1 MSSKSY
7 PQSGNLKIK
16 MQKSKL
22 QIKNEKIS
30 KTWQKV
36 KFGDYIDLIRG
47 VSYTS
52 SSLRKSK
59 EGIYL
64 VNLKNVDKGGGFRNG
79 GLKEYAGDY
88 KDKQLVEEGDII
100 IALTDLTP
108 NAEVIGMPALIPKL
122 DKLACISMDLVKIK
136 VKNENLLDKKY
147 LYYLLNTKEYKGWI
161 RGFTNGVNVLHL
173 KTEGILEFEAKI
185 SKDISEQKRIA
196 DILSAFDHKIELNNK
211 INQTLE
217 QMAQVIFK
225 EWLSQNQKSKIK
237 SQKLWKVSKVNNL
250 IEIISGYSFSSKIYN
265 KGKRGL
271 GVVTIKNV
279 QDGSFI
285 TKCDSFINEDDIPKN
300 MNSECRIY
308 DGDILLSLTGNV
320 GRVCFV
326 YGGEYL
332 LNQRVAKLKP
342 KNEKDCAFC
351 YFLFRQPILQNQLI
365 NMAKGSA
372 QSNLSPV
379 ETGETTLSIPPRT
392 MLDKFNELAPIYN
405 RLVQNAIE
413 NQKLVVLRN
422 LLLPKLMS
430 GEIKA

>member
-7 PQSGNLKIK
+7 SQLENLKVK

-79 GLKEYAGDY
+79 GLKEYTGDY
-88 KDKQLVEEGDII
+88 KNKQLVEEGDII

-173 KTEGILEFEAKI
+173 KTEGILEFEAEI
-185 SKDISEQKRIA
+185 PKDISEQKRIA

-372 QSNLSPV
+372 QLNLSPV
-379 ETGETTLSIPPRT
+379 ETGETILSIPPRT
-392 MLDKFNELAPIYN
+392 MLDKFNELTPIYN